1 MPRERMYSS
10 NAERQAAYRDR
21 LAARLALAES
31 GQLVARLTELE
42 TVLAAAVRRAERTEA
57 RAARAER
64 DAATA
69 RDRYA
74 ELLAT
79 RPLPSRRRPGLA
91 KSRVQ
96 DQLSAALERVAELEV
111 TDAEL
116 RAGATTGI
124 SASTGDAAT
133 SGMNRAARRAAEG
146 DRRRRH

>member
-42 TVLAAAVRRAERTEA
+42 TVLAAAVRRAERAEA

-74 ELLAT
+74 ELLAA

-96 DQLSAALERVAELEV
+96 DQLSAALERVAELEA

-124 SASTGDAAT
+124 SASTSDAAT